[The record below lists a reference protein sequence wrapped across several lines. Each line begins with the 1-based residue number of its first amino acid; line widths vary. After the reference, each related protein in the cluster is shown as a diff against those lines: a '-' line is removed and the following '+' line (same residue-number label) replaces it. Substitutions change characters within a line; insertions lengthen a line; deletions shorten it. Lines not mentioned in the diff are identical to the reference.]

1 MTLSPEGQCR
11 VQHLWF
17 QSVFDMLEHFRI
29 QPIPLES
36 GGTSDVTLTEFVVA
50 LPSLR
55 GLTQLQQP
63 GGDRSRPPMLPDMQ
77 MVRLTLK
84 QLSYRIHFFFASNYL
99 LEYPCINDSK

>member
-17 QSVFDMLEHFRI
+17 QSVFDMLEHFRL

-55 GLTQLQQP
+55 GLSQLSP
-63 GGDRSRPPMLPDMQ
+63 NNSERARPPVVPELQ
-77 MVRLTLK
+77 MV
-84 QLSYRIHFFFASNYL
+84 SF
-99 LEYPCINDSK
+99 D

>member
-1 MTLSPEGQCR
+1 MVVNKLIYVMPFQHLRMTLSPEGQCR

-55 GLTQLQQP
+55 GLTQLHAAAP
-63 GGDRSRPPMLPDMQ
+63 DRSRQPMLPDM
-77 MVRLTLK
+77 
-84 QLSYRIHFFFASNYL
+84 L
-99 LEYPCINDSK
+99 LVITA

>member
-17 QSVFDMLEHFRI
+17 QSVFDMLEHFRL

-55 GLTQLQQP
+55 GLSQLQSQNGP
-63 GGDRSRPPMLPDMQ
+63 DRRPPIPEIQ
-77 MVRLTLK
+77 MVGGI
-84 QLSYRIHFFFASNYL
+84 SSNL
-99 LEYPCINDSK
+99 LVSDIL

>member
-17 QSVFDMLEHFRI
+17 QSVFDMLEHFRV

-55 GLTQLQQP
+55 GLTQLNPQ
-63 GGDRSRPPMLPDMQ
+63 DRSRGAVVPDMQ
-77 MVRLTLK
+77 MVILLTTN
-84 QLSYRIHFFFASNYL
+84 IF
-99 LEYPCINDSK
+99 